1 MEHGMNP
8 LAHMLQSQIEAS
20 RKVAAAVL
28 SGTEKL
34 DRAMFGATRR
44 ALEDQLTLAQELAGA
59 RDPRNVGT
67 TLRSAL
73 ISKGPEDA
81 AQYQKEVL
89 EIFSEMQNDISRS
102 LQEFMDS
109 SRSAET
115 EAASATVSSAERM
128 RNPVA
133 GMFSVWESA
142 FKEAAA
148 LAQRNMSNAQSAVV
162 QGMTAAQE
170 AVSATADESGGRHG
184 GSHGGSHGG
193 GKRK

>member
-34 DRAMFGATRR
+34 DRVMLGATRQV
-44 ALEDQLTLAQELAGA
+44 LEDQLTLAQELAGA

-67 TLRSAL
+67 TLQSAF
-73 ISKGPEDA
+73 ISRRPEEA

-89 EIFSEMQNDISRS
+89 EIFSEMQSNISRS

-115 EAASATVSSAERM
+115 EAASAAASSADRM
-128 RNPVA
+128 RNPVV

-148 LAQRNMSNAQSAVV
+148 LAQRNMSNAQSAVAQSMAVV
-162 QGMTAAQE
+162 QNGA
-170 AVSATADESGGRHG
+170 SAADESGRHG
-184 GSHGGSHGG
+184 GSSG